1 MIVKCG
7 NCRVQLQF
15 DESSLNPQRPAVKC
29 PKCGAINRI
38 PLNKPSEETQVQPPP
53 QQQPDVHAHEKTQL
67 MTANEEV
74 EPEELGWIIVHD
86 ENAPTQTFPLK
97 KGQNIIG
104 RKSLSKPADIMIETQ
119 DKYMSRNHC
128 IIEVNKASAGQ
139 GYEYIISDVGSTNG
153 TFINADD
160 QNRLKEGDEVYL
172 MDGNTIQAGRTKMVL
187 KTLKVS
193 RSAADALKTVIH
205 TNYSRTIIA

>member
-29 PKCGAINRI
+29 PKCGAVNRV
-38 PLNKPSEETQVQPPP
+38 PLNIPTEKTTVQPPP
-53 QQQPDVHAHEKTQL
+53 AQPSSDHAYESTQI
-67 MTANEEV
+67 MPSKEEE
-74 EPEELGWIIVHD
+74 EPNELGWIIVHD

-97 KGQNIIG
+97 KGPNVIG
-104 RKSLSKPADIMIETQ
+104 RKSVSKPADIMIETQ

-128 IIEVNKASAGQ
+128 IIEVIKRAEGQ
-139 GYEYIISDVGSTNG
+139 GYEYVISDVGSTNG

-160 QNRLKEGDEVYL
+160 DNRLKEGDEVYL
-172 MDGNTIQAGRTKMVL
+172 LDGNTIQAGRTKMVL

-193 RSAADALKTVIH
+193 RTAAVALKTVIH
-205 TNYSRTIIA
+205 TNYSKTIIA